1 MRWCVQNDCS
11 RGDIALSRRCQIQ
24 ADRGGCRIA
33 FALVFTLWAALAGC
47 GSGGQQ
53 SIDSYLSKLA
63 SEGKLTC
70 SVLVA
75 RRGAV
80 LVSAGYGLADEENRI
95 PNTPHTRFRIGS
107 NTKQFTAAAILMLQ
121 DRGQLNVRDN
131 LCQYVSNCPTAWQS
145 ITLFHLLTHTSGIPN
160 YTDFADFPSLIDTPV
175 TVEGLID
182 RFKSRPLEFD
192 PGARWSYSNS
202 GYVLL
207 GYIIEKTSGRTYADF
222 LNENIFAPLLM
233 MDTGYDVNDPPISN
247 HATGYLSPGIKPVH
261 FDMSEVYAAGALY
274 STVEDL
280 YRWDQV
286 LLAGSLLS
294 PDSLRAMTSAQVPCP
309 SGGCALSTDRGYG
322 YGWFIADESNHSY
335 VYHWGRIDGYKSSNG
350 FYPQEQISVVLLNN
364 LETTDVFGISTHLGE
379 LAQ

>member
-1 MRWCVQNDCS
+1 MGRQPHVEADHRQ
-11 RGDIALSRRCQIQ
+11 RGYRAGRSV
-24 ADRGGCRIA
+24 
-33 FALVFTLWAALAGC
+33 FALVSMSWAVLAGC
-47 GSGGQQ
+47 SSSGQQAISSYLNKIASGG
-53 SIDSYLSKLA
+53 S
-63 SEGKLTC
+63 LTG

-75 RRGAV
+75 RRGTV
-80 LVSAGYGLADEENRI
+80 LVSAGYGLADEEHRL
-95 PNTPHTRFRIGS
+95 PNTPRTRFRIGS
-107 NTKQFTAAAILMLQ
+107 NTKQFTAAGILMLQ
-121 DRGQLNVRDN
+121 DRGQLSVRDN
-131 LCQYVSNCPTAWQS
+131 LCQYVSNCPTAWQPV
-145 ITLFHLLTHTSGIPN
+145 TLFHLLTHTSGIPN

-207 GYIIEKTSGRTYADF
+207 GYVIERISGRAYADF
-222 LNENIFAPLLM
+222 LNENIFTPLLM

-280 YRWDQV
+280 YRWDQA
-286 LLAGSLLS
+286 LLASSLLS

-309 SGGCALSTDRGYG
+309 ASGCALSTDRGYG
-322 YGWFIADESNHSY
+322 YGWFIADESSHSY
-335 VYHWGRIDGYKSSNG
+335 VYHWGHIDGYKSSNG
-350 FYPQEQISVVLLNN
+350 FYPQEQVTVVLLNN
-364 LETTDVFGISTHLGE
+364 LETTDVFAISTHLGE
-379 LAQ
+379 LAL